1 MAKLTEEQLEKRR
14 KTNKKIISFFGV
26 ILTLLVVI
34 GIIGSLT
41 GKDDEKTAGTKSE
54 KAVTKNYALDPMLV
68 DFKDDP
74 DIQEWM
80 EIKKRTTPFKK
91 DKKWIKD
98 TFEYL
103 REPNRKWDV
112 VKDKQI
118 LMRVDKV
125 YGEHGMKP
133 FESDKRLYEE
143 YEKQLDMLLGRF
155 RDKIVKSVVCKNM
168 VSFPIA
174 FDGFEK
180 LVSSFGFVAAIKD
193 EGRCGV
199 WPVYKYYKDYRTQ
212 GGKTKGKG
220 QSFKASVNQDGSI
233 IDIDIPLG
241 EKKYDYKNSGK
252 NPAADSEMFKNFLKE
267 HLSNPAEWIP
277 SSLNLIF
284 GQDAQTVAKK
294 MTEIG
299 KADDAKLKEMYPLD
313 DFKGF
318 SWWLTSFSI
327 GGKNITIRQLSGTT
341 TMTIK
346 MDESYRLWDI
356 YDAIFLKEVL

>member
-1 MAKLTEEQLEKRR
+1 MIHSRKERVRVSEKIFY
-14 KTNKKIISFFGV
+14 KVGIVLI
-26 ILTLLVVI
+26 LLVLS
-34 GIIGSLT
+34 GIINSCGD
-41 GKDDEKTAGTKSE
+41 KNNEKPMATKSE
-54 KAVTKNYALDPMLV
+54 KAVVNNYALDPLIAE
-68 DFKDDP
+68 FKNDP

-80 EIKKRTTPFKK
+80 EIKKRTTPFKE

-133 FESDKRLYEE
+133 FKSDKRLYEE
-143 YEKQLDMLLGRF
+143 YEKQLDMLLQQF

-180 LVSSFGFVAAIKD
+180 LVSSYGFVAAIKD
-193 EGRCGV
+193 EGRCGF

-220 QSFKASVNQDGSI
+220 QSFTASVNQDGSI

-241 EKKYDYKNSGK
+241 EGKYDYKKLGK
-252 NPAADSEMFKNFLKE
+252 DRAADNKMFKNFLKE
-267 HLSNPAEWIP
+267 HLSNPAEWIS

-284 GQDAQTVAKK
+284 GQDAQTVANK

-299 KADDAKLKEMYPLD
+299 KADDAKLKEMYSGD
-313 DFKGF
+313 KDKFRGFDFWF
-318 SWWLTSFSI
+318 TSFSI
-327 GGKNITIRQLSGTT
+327 GGKNITINNLFEAT
-341 TMTIK
+341 TMSIK

-356 YDAIFLKEVL
+356 YNKISLKEVL

>member
-1 MAKLTEEQLEKRR
+1 MIHSR
-14 KTNKKIISFFGV
+14 KERLRVSGKIFCKFGV
-26 ILTLLVVI
+26 VLIVLVLT
-34 GIIGSLT
+34 GIINGC
-41 GKDDEKTAGTKSE
+41 GDKNNEKTVAPKSE
-54 KAVTKNYALDPMLV
+54 KAVTKDYALDPMLA

-133 FESDKRLYEE
+133 FESEKRLYEE

-155 RDKIVKSVVCKNM
+155 RSKIVKNVVCKNM

-174 FDGFEK
+174 FDEFEK
-180 LVSSFGFVAAIKD
+180 LASSYGFVAAIKD
-193 EGRCGV
+193 EGRCGF
-199 WPVYKYYKDYRTQ
+199 WPAYKYYKSYRTQ

-241 EKKYDYKNSGK
+241 EEKYDYKSIGK
-252 NPAADSEMFKNFLKE
+252 NPAADSEMFKKFLKE

-277 SSLNLIF
+277 PSLNLIF
-284 GQDAQTVAKK
+284 GQDAQTAANKI
-294 MTEIG
+294 TEIG
-299 KADDAKLKEMYPLD
+299 KADDAKLKEMYSGD
-313 DFKGF
+313 KFKSF
-318 SWWLTSFSI
+318 NIWFTNFSI
-327 GGKNITIRQLSGTT
+327 GGKNITIKHFAGAS

-346 MDESYRLWDI
+346 MDESYRLWNI
-356 YDAIFLKEVL
+356 YDTISLKEVL